1 MAIKI
6 SRVTETLSDGSQGFS
21 ILVHDEDMPSAKS
34 VLLEMITERDADT
47 FMLKLQELIYAH
59 TNLEADIVLS

>member
-6 SRVTETLSDGSQGFS
+6 TRVMEKLSDNSEGFS
-21 ILVHDEDMPSAKS
+21 VLIHDEEMPNAES
-34 VLLEMITERDADT
+34 VLLEMITERDADN

-59 TNLEADIVLS
+59 TNLDADVVLS